1 MWEVIGKA
9 AVLLLGGVVLFYIV
23 VLASLFRRG
32 GLENVVPG
40 MVLGALAALAWVAL
54 CLWGWM

>member
-9 AVLLLGGVVLFYIV
+9 AVLLLGAACVFYLV

-40 MVLGALAALAWVAL
+40 MVMGALAALAWCAL
-54 CLWGWM
+54 WMWGWS